1 MLCVYFITH
10 KIYKYVCVLNH
21 FSHVWLLMSGHSLLC
36 PWNSPGKNIGVVCH
50 VLLQGTFLTQGLN
63 PHHFMFPALAGRFF
77 TTSAT
82 WEAYIYVY
90 TFRTQ
95 MKKASESL
103 TYQIKKKKKTNNAG
117 EKLFLISTLYLFA
130 KICLMVYARHKSKGW
145 EYSNNS
151 KTRRFHTNWKNDNKI
166 KRKARRLS
174 TEELMLLNCGAEVDS

>member
-1 MLCVYFITH
+1 
-10 KIYKYVCVLNH
+10 
-21 FSHVWLLMSGHSLLC
+21 
-36 PWNSPGKNIGVVCH
+36 
-50 VLLQGTFLTQGLN
+50 
-63 PHHFMFPALAGRFF
+63 MFPALAGRFF

-103 TYQIKKKKKTNNAG
+103 TYQIKKKKKDQQCRRKIIFDFNSLLVC
-117 EKLFLISTLYLFA
+117 KDLFNG
-130 KICLMVYARHKSKGW
+130 ICQGHKSKGW